1 MPCTIFAQNEMMKC
15 AMDGFNS
22 SSSTTSPRYQEEDQ
36 STGIEVYLLFKALH
50 QNSYFPDRHISHHIL
65 LLKLR
70 QQDNTFYYT
79 DLDSSN
85 FGKGRIK
92 IVFGPYYFYPQ
103 KTIYYQPLGISRS
116 RTLAEIKQFAE
127 GSSLNGQNFSMFTQN
142 CQHYVSSCIK
152 FLGLDK
158 SKLQSGDVYRVKEA
172 QDMTLRPS
180 STVRVLPVTALVCR
194 TVIFLCTLLFFK
206 SFFRI

>member
-1 MPCTIFAQNEMMKC
+1 
-15 AMDGFNS
+15 MDGFKSSNS
-22 SSSTTSPRYQEEDQ
+22 AISPLYHEEDH
-36 STGIEVYLLFKALH
+36 STDIEVYLLFKALYN
-50 QNSYFPDRHISHHIL
+50 NSYFPDPHISHHVL

-70 QQDNTFYYT
+70 QQDNEFYYT

-103 KTIYYQPLGISRS
+103 KTIYYQPLGISRN

-158 SKLQSGDVYRVKEA
+158 SELKSGDVYRAKEA
-172 QDMTLRPS
+172 HDMTLRPS
-180 STVRVLPVTALVCR
+180 STVRVLSVTTLACQ

-206 SFFRI
+206 SFFRL